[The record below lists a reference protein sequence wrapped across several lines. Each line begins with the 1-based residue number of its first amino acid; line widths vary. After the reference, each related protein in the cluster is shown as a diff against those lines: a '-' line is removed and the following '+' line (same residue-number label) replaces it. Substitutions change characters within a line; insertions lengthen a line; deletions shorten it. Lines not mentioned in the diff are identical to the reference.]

1 MQKQIK
7 WQKMQKC
14 PVVKDEIISYFRT
27 PEYYLQTP
35 TFPDYFYQLEVFSVA
50 VPGGAVVDAEVSED
64 GVLDDEGGDG
74 PVIAPLGEDL
84 VVEREVL
91 SS

>member
-1 MQKQIK
+1 M
-7 WQKMQKC
+7 
-14 PVVKDEIISYFRT
+14 
-27 PEYYLQTP
+27 
-35 TFPDYFYQLEVFSVA
+35 FSVA

-74 PVIAPLGEDL
+74 PVVAPLGQDL
-84 VVEREVL
+84 VVELEVL